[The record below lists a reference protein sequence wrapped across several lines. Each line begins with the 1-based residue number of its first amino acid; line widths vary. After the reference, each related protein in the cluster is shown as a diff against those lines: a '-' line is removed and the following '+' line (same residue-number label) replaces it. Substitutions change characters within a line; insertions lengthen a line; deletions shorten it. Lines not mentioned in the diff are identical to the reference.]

1 MKFFFGF
8 LSVLAHVFRYHLQEE
23 DKTVDNPPPR
33 TVEIDDADGAERTAD
48 GNLFSWVGGIRLHS
62 QGTFADL
69 LAGETMSEYDPRYV
83 QCPVLVVR
91 VTEAQ
96 VMGDTVADALRDQLL
111 ALYDQTGATH
121 AVIDME
127 QVAYLSSAGIR
138 PLLALNREVRERE
151 GRLILCGLNPDVEGV
166 FVATRLISHSHSAPA
181 TFESAP
187 DISSAIAHL
196 YQKA

>member
-1 MKFFFGF
+1 MNN
-8 LSVLAHVFRYHLQEE
+8 S
-23 DKTVDNPPPR
+23 PPR
-33 TVEIDDADGAERTAD
+33 IVELDDPAGDAEQPAS
-48 GNLFSWVGGIRLHS
+48 GNLFGWVGGIRLHS
-62 QGTFADL
+62 QGTIMNL
-69 LAGETMSEYDPRYV
+69 LAGETMSEHDATYV

-91 VTEAQ
+91 VTESQ
-96 VMGDTVADALRDQLL
+96 VMGDMVADALRDQLL

-151 GRLILCGLNPDVEGV
+151 GRLILCGLNRDVEGV
-166 FVATRLISHSHSAPA
+166 FVATRLISPGHAAPA

-187 DISSAIAHL
+187 DVSSAIAHL

>member
-1 MKFFFGF
+1 MNN
-8 LSVLAHVFRYHLQEE
+8 S
-23 DKTVDNPPPR
+23 PPR
-33 TVEIDDADGAERTAD
+33 IVEIDDTAGSAEQPAG
-48 GNLFSWVGGIRLHS
+48 GNLIGWVGGIRLHS
-62 QGTFADL
+62 QGTFMNL
-69 LAGETMSEYDPRYV
+69 LAGETMSEHDATYV

-91 VTEAQ
+91 VTESQ
-96 VMGDTVADALRDQLL
+96 VVGDTVADALRDQLL

-151 GRLILCGLNPDVEGV
+151 GRLILCGLNHDVEGV
-166 FVATRLISHSHSAPA
+166 FVATRLIGTGHSGPA
-181 TFESAP
+181 TFESAS
-187 DISSAIAHL
+187 DVSAAIAHL